1 MAYLLCVQRRPHDG
15 AASSGGPVGPPLDDR
30 VLPTTRVVSAGI
42 VPVLTAAFVILYLF
56 PGRTDRLWA
65 WTIPSQ
71 MTAML
76 MGGGYLAGALFFARA
91 ARSRR
96 WHRLGPGFL
105 ATTLFTTML
114 LAATLLHWDEFH
126 HDHVSFWAWLALYV
140 VTPPLLPLLWI
151 RNRRHDPGTAE
162 PGDRRVPPALA
173 RVVAAVGAGQLAFAA
188 VLFVRPS
195 LFLSRWP
202 WPVSPLS
209 ARVVASF
216 AVFPAVV
223 YVAFAVERRWGAL
236 RWAFETAIAGVALI
250 GLAAVRARGEFRHGG
265 VPTAWRVGLVVAL
278 AALVG
283 VWWAMHAPATSGEPA
298 AGERG

>member
-1 MAYLLCVQRRPHDG
+1 MSA
-15 AASSGGPVGPPLDDR
+15 PLDDR
-30 VLPTTRVVSAGI
+30 VLPTTRGVSAGI

-56 PGRTDRLWA
+56 PSRTDRLWA

-91 ARSRR
+91 ARSPR

-140 VTPPLLPLLWI
+140 VTPPLLPVLWA
-151 RNRRHDPGTAE
+151 RNRRHDPGTPE
-162 PGDRRVPPALA
+162 PGDRLVPPALA
-173 RVVAAVGAGQLAFAA
+173 RAVAAVGAGQLAFAA

-223 YVAFAVERRWGAL
+223 YVAFAVERRWSAL
-236 RWAFETAIAGVALI
+236 RLAFETAIAGVALI
-250 GLAAVRARGEFRHGG
+250 GVAAVRDADEFRAGG
-265 VPTAWRVGLVVAL
+265 LTTGWRVGLVVAL
-278 AALVG
+278 AALAG
-283 VWWAMHAPATSGEPA
+283 VWWVMQRGGETAAADAPTSGRGA
-298 AGERG
+298 APS

>member
-1 MAYLLCVQRRPHDG
+1 MAYLLCVQQLPRDG
-15 AASSGGPVGPPLDDR
+15 AASSGGPARAALDDR
-30 VLPTTRVVSAGI
+30 VLPTTKVVSAGI

-56 PGRTDRLWA
+56 PSRTDRLWA
-65 WTIPSQ
+65 WTIPSH

-114 LAATLLHWDEFH
+114 LAATVLHWDEFDH
-126 HDHVSFWAWLALYV
+126 GHVSFWAWLALYV
-140 VTPPLLPLLWI
+140 VTPPLLPLLWV

-162 PGDRRVPPALA
+162 PGDRLVPAALA
-173 RVVAAVGAGQLAFAA
+173 RVVAGVGAAQIAFAL
-188 VLFVRPS
+188 VLFARPS

-209 ARVVASF
+209 ARVVAAF

-223 YVAFAVERRWGAL
+223 YLSFARERRWSAL

-250 GLAAVRARGEFRHGG
+250 GVAAVQARGEFRHGG
-265 VPTAWRVGLVVAL
+265 RTMAWRVGLPLALVAL
-278 AALVG
+278 GA
-283 VWWAMHAPATSGEPA
+283 VWWAMRPGPAGDTAPAESG
-298 AGERG
+298 

>member
-1 MAYLLCVQRRPHDG
+1 VRQRPRDG
-15 AASSGGPVGPPLDDR
+15 AASSGGAGGGLDDR

-56 PGRTDRLWA
+56 PGGTDRLWA

-91 ARSRR
+91 GRSPH

-140 VTPPLLPLLWI
+140 VTPPLLPILWA

-162 PGDRRVPPALA
+162 PRDRSVPPALA
-173 RVVAAVGAGQLAFAA
+173 RVVATVGAAQLAFAA

-202 WPVSPLS
+202 WPLSPLT

-216 AVFPAVV
+216 AVFPAVI
-223 YVAFAVERRWGAL
+223 YLAFARDRRWSAL
-236 RWAFETAIAGVALI
+236 RWAFETAVAGVALI
-250 GLAAVRARGEFRHGG
+250 GLAAVRARDEFRDGDLT
-265 VPTAWRVGLVVAL
+265 TAWRVGLVVAL
-278 AALVG
+278 VTLVG
-283 VWWAMHAPATSGEPA
+283 VWWAMHAAGPEGEAATAEPA
-298 AGERG
+298 